1 MPVRIPNSLPAA
13 QVLKDENIFVMT
25 ERRARIQ
32 EIRPLKIAILNLM
45 PTKEVTE
52 TQLLRLIGNTPL
64 QVDVTLL
71 RTASYQ
77 ARNVSS
83 AHLDTFYKT
92 FDEVRDSK
100 FDGLIITGAPVEM
113 LDFEEV
119 QYWNELTR
127 IMDWAVEHVF
137 STLYICWA
145 AQAGMYYRYGV
156 PKYELEK
163 KCSGVYRH
171 RILVRNCPLLR
182 GFDDY
187 FFAPHSRHT
196 EVRAENIVNV
206 PELQILCDSVKA
218 GVYLVASRDGKHV
231 FVTGHAEYDADTL
244 KLEYERDT
252 ARGLNP
258 QIPYNYF
265 PEDDPTREPM
275 VRWRAHGNLLF
286 SNWLN
291 YYVYQETPY
300 DIDQIGK
307 R

>member
-113 LDFEEV
+113 MDFEEV

-127 IMDWAVEHVF
+127 IMDWPR
-137 STLYICWA
+137 STYSPRCTSAGRRRPACTTVMACPSMNSKRNARACTATVYWSKTVRCCA
-145 AQAGMYYRYGV
+145 ALTIISSRRTRAIPRY
-156 PKYELEK
+156 
-163 KCSGVYRH
+163 
-171 RILVRNCPLLR
+171 
-182 GFDDY
+182 
-187 FFAPHSRHT
+187 
-196 EVRAENIVNV
+196 
-206 PELQILCDSVKA
+206 
-218 GVYLVASRDGKHV
+218 
-231 FVTGHAEYDADTL
+231 
-244 KLEYERDT
+244 
-252 ARGLNP
+252 ARR
-258 QIPYNYF
+258 
-265 PEDDPTREPM
+265 T
-275 VRWRAHGNLLF
+275 
-286 SNWLN
+286 S
-291 YYVYQETPY
+291 
-300 DIDQIGK
+300 
-307 R
+307 

>member
-100 FDGLIITGAPVEM
+100 FDGLIITGAPVEH
-113 LDFEEV
+113 LEA
-119 QYWNELTR
+119 
-127 IMDWAVEHVF
+127 MDNRSVLKTGCTAHTDPWSHT
-137 STLYICWA
+137 S
-145 AQAGMYYRYGV
+145 
-156 PKYELEK
+156 
-163 KCSGVYRH
+163 SGNG
-171 RILVRNCPLLR
+171 ILIPPFL
-182 GFDDY
+182 
-187 FFAPHSRHT
+187 P
-196 EVRAENIVNV
+196 
-206 PELQILCDSVKA
+206 
-218 GVYLVASRDGKHV
+218 GK
-231 FVTGHAEYDADTL
+231 
-244 KLEYERDT
+244 
-252 ARGLNP
+252 
-258 QIPYNYF
+258 
-265 PEDDPTREPM
+265 DPC
-275 VRWRAHGNLLF
+275 F
-286 SNWLN
+286 
-291 YYVYQETPY
+291 
-300 DIDQIGK
+300 
-307 R
+307 

>member
-1 MPVRIPNSLPAA
+1 MEHKESGAGQPLRKKRACRKRIRAVLALLGVSMICALAA
-13 QVLKDENIFVMT
+13 CVVVLVMQ
-25 ERRARIQ
+25 RAQEDTTVHEESTTAQATIETIQ
-32 EIRPLKIAILNLM
+32 
-45 PTKEVTE
+45 
-52 TQLLRLIGNTPL
+52 
-64 QVDVTLL
+64 
-71 RTASYQ
+71 
-77 ARNVSS
+77 
-83 AHLDTFYKT
+83 KT
-92 FDEVRDSK
+92 VFGS
-100 FDGLIITGAPVEM
+100 G
-113 LDFEEV
+113 EV
-119 QYWNELTR
+119 QPL
-127 IMDWAVEHVF
+127 
-137 STLYICWA
+137 S
-145 AQAGMYYRYGV
+145 Q
-156 PKYELEK
+156 P
-163 KCSGVYRH
+163 GVYAETDGKAGNV
-171 RILVRNCPLLR
+171 LV
-182 GFDDY
+182 
-187 FFAPHSRHT
+187 
-196 EVRAENIVNV
+196 EVG
-206 PELQILCDSVKA
+206 DSVKA

>member
-13 QVLKDENIFVMT
+13 QVLKAENIFVMT

-127 IMDWAVEHVF
+127 IMDWAEEHVF

-156 PKYELEK
+156 PKSELEK

-171 RILVRNCPLLR
+171 RILV
-182 GFDDY
+182 
-187 FFAPHSRHT
+187 
-196 EVRAENIVNV
+196 
-206 PELQILCDSVKA
+206 
-218 GVYLVASRDGKHV
+218 
-231 FVTGHAEYDADTL
+231 
-244 KLEYERDT
+244 
-252 ARGLNP
+252 
-258 QIPYNYF
+258 
-265 PEDDPTREPM
+265 
-275 VRWRAHGNLLF
+275 
-286 SNWLN
+286 
-291 YYVYQETPY
+291 
-300 DIDQIGK
+300 
-307 R
+307 

>member
-64 QVDVTLL
+64 QVDITLL

-113 LDFEEV
+113 MEFEEV
-119 QYWNELTR
+119 QYWNELTS
-127 IMDWAVEHVF
+127 IMDWAEEHVF

-156 PKYELEK
+156 PKYELET

-171 RILVRNCPLLR
+171 RLLYKNCPLLR

-196 EVRAENIVNV
+196 EVRAEDIARV
-206 PELQILCDSVKA
+206 PELQLLCDSVKA

-244 KLEYERDT
+244 KLEYERDM

-258 QIPYNYF
+258 HIPYNYF
-265 PEDDPTREPM
+265 PDDNPANEPM
-275 VRWRAHGNLLF
+275 VRWRSHGNLLF

-300 DIDQIGK
+300 DIEQIGRK
-307 R
+307 

>member
-64 QVDVTLL
+64 QVDITLL

-113 LDFEEV
+113 MEFEEV
-119 QYWNELTR
+119 QYWKELTN
-127 IMDWAVEHVF
+127 IMDWAEEHVF

-156 PKYELEK
+156 PKYELET

-171 RILVRNCPLLR
+171 RLLYKNFPLLR

-196 EVRAENIVNV
+196 TIRRSDVEET
-206 PELQILCDSVKA
+206 ESLKILASSDEA
-218 GVYLVASRDGKHV
+218 GVYAITTSRGRQI
-231 FVTGHAEYDADTL
+231 FITGHPEYDADTL
-244 KLEYERDT
+244 RREYLRDKSQN
-252 ARGLNP
+252 LP
-258 QIPYNYF
+258 IEKPVNYF
-265 PEDDPTREPM
+265 PDDDDTRDPL
-275 VRWRAHGNLLF
+275 VSWRSHANLLY

-291 YYVYQETPY
+291 YFVYQTTPY
-300 DIDQIGK
+300 DISTIQ
-307 R
+307 

>member
-127 IMDWAVEHVF
+127 IMDWAEEHVF

-156 PKYELEK
+156 PKY
-163 KCSGVYRH
+163 
-171 RILVRNCPLLR
+171 
-182 GFDDY
+182 
-187 FFAPHSRHT
+187 
-196 EVRAENIVNV
+196 
-206 PELQILCDSVKA
+206 
-218 GVYLVASRDGKHV
+218 
-231 FVTGHAEYDADTL
+231 
-244 KLEYERDT
+244 
-252 ARGLNP
+252 
-258 QIPYNYF
+258 
-265 PEDDPTREPM
+265 
-275 VRWRAHGNLLF
+275 
-286 SNWLN
+286 
-291 YYVYQETPY
+291 
-300 DIDQIGK
+300 
-307 R
+307 

>member
-32 EIRPLKIAILNLM
+32 EIRPLRIAILNLM

-64 QVDVTLL
+64 QVDITLL

-113 LDFEEV
+113 MDFEEV
-119 QYWNELTR
+119 QYWNELTH
-127 IMDWAVEHVF
+127 IMDWAEDHVF

-156 PKYELEK
+156 PKYELER

-171 RILVRNCPLLR
+171 RLLYKNCPLLR

-196 EVRAENIVNV
+196 EVRAEDILKV
-206 PELQILCDSVKA
+206 PELQLLCDSVKA

-244 KLEYERDT
+244 KLEYERDM

-265 PEDDPTREPM
+265 PDDNPANEPM
-275 VRWRAHGNLLF
+275 VRWRSHGNLLF

-291 YYVYQETPY
+291 YYVYQETPF
-300 DIDQIGK
+300 DIEQIGRK
-307 R
+307 

>member
-52 TQLLRLIGNTPL
+52 TQLLRLIGNSPL
-64 QVDVTLL
+64 QIDITLL

-83 AHLDTFYKT
+83 AHLDTYYKT
-92 FDEVRDSK
+92 FDEVRDNK

-113 LDFEEV
+113 MEFEEV

-127 IMDWAVEHVF
+127 IMDWAETHVF

-156 PKYELEK
+156 PKYELPR
-163 KCSGVYRH
+163 KCSGVFRH
-171 RILVRNCPLLR
+171 RLLYKNFPLLR

-196 EVRAENIVNV
+196 EVRAEDIAKV
-206 PELQILCDSVKA
+206 PELQLLCDSVKA

-231 FVTGHAEYDADTL
+231 FVTGHCEYDAYTL
-244 KLEYERDT
+244 KYEYERDL

-258 QIPYNYF
+258 DIPYNYF
-265 PEDDPTREPM
+265 PDDNPENEPM
-275 VRWRAHGNLLF
+275 VRWRSHGNLLF
-286 SNWLN
+286 TNWLN

-300 DIDQIGK
+300 DIEQIG
-307 R
+307 RR

>member
-52 TQLLRLIGNTPL
+52 TQLLRLIGNSPL
-64 QVDVTLL
+64 QIDITLL

-92 FDEVRDSK
+92 FDEVRDNK

-113 LDFEEV
+113 MEFEEV

-127 IMDWAVEHVF
+127 IMDWAETHVF

-156 PKYELEK
+156 PKYELPR
-163 KCSGVYRH
+163 KCSGVFRH
-171 RILVRNCPLLR
+171 RLLYKNFPLLR

-187 FFAPHSRHT
+187 FFAPHPRHT
-196 EVRAENIVNV
+196 
-206 PELQILCDSVKA
+206 
-218 GVYLVASRDGKHV
+218 
-231 FVTGHAEYDADTL
+231 
-244 KLEYERDT
+244 
-252 ARGLNP
+252 
-258 QIPYNYF
+258 
-265 PEDDPTREPM
+265 
-275 VRWRAHGNLLF
+275 
-286 SNWLN
+286 
-291 YYVYQETPY
+291 
-300 DIDQIGK
+300 
-307 R
+307 